1 MPLMVI
7 RMWSNCQ
14 RWGLTV
20 ISIDMG
26 GRVCVVGKVSD
37 NLAKG
42 ADVATTDGARRSVL
56 HVAAVGEEDDVVKIL
71 LAKGADMAATDG
83 IRWTVQYDG
92 GHEKFVKIRRKGT
105 WRRVMWLVD
114 STVHCSL
121 E

>member
-1 MPLMVI
+1 M
-7 RMWSNCQ
+7 
-14 RWGLTV
+14 

-71 LAKGADMAATDG
+71 LAKGADVAATDG

-92 GHEKFVKIRRKGT
+92 GHEKVVKISLAKEADVAASDVFGGQ
-105 WRRVMWLVD
+105 
-114 STVHCSL
+114 HCTL
-121 E
+121 QP